1 MASKL
6 TKAMF
11 SRESDEWETPQDLY
25 DALNLEFKFSLDA
38 AATQENRKCL
48 HYIPRESDA
57 LTAPWFDIVGT
68 KPIWLNPPYSKIG
81 QFMEKAYREA
91 EKGCTVVCLIPS
103 RTDTRWWHDYV
114 MKAQEIRLIKGRLK
128 FGGSTNS
135 APFPSAIVIFRG
147 KGLLYGVFSSF
158 HQGKQCIGGCS
169 DV

>member
-68 KPIWLNPPYSKIG
+68 KPIWLNPPYSRSGSSWKKHTG
-81 QFMEKAYREA
+81 KRRRLHRGMSYPF
-91 EKGCTVVCLIPS
+91 

-114 MKAQEIRLIKGRLK
+114 MKAQEIRLIKDGL
-128 FGGSTNS
+128 NS
-135 APFPSAIVIFRG
+135 VKPPIPAPFP
-147 KGLLYGVFSSF
+147 LPL
-158 HQGKQCIGGCS
+158 
-169 DV
+169 

>member
-25 DALNLEFKFSLDA
+25 DSLNLEFKFSLDA

-48 HYIPRESDA
+48 HYIPRESDS

-68 KPIWLNPPYSKIG
+68 RPIWLNPPYSKIG

-147 KGLLYGVFSSF
+147 EGLLCGVFSSYY
-158 HQGKQCIGGCS
+158 QGKQCTGT
-169 DV
+169 VAE

>member
-48 HYIPRESDA
+48 HYISRESDA

-68 KPIWLNPPYSKIG
+68 KPIWLNPPYSKIR

>member
-25 DALNLEFKFSLDA
+25 DSLNLEFKFSLDA

-48 HYIPRESDA
+48 HYIPRESDS

-68 KPIWLNPPYSKIG
+68 KPIWLNPPYSKIR

-91 EKGCTVVCLIPS
+91 ERGCTVVCLIPS

-147 KGLLYGVFSSF
+147 KGLLCGVFSSYY
-158 HQGKQCIGGCS
+158 QGKQCTGT
-169 DV
+169 VAE